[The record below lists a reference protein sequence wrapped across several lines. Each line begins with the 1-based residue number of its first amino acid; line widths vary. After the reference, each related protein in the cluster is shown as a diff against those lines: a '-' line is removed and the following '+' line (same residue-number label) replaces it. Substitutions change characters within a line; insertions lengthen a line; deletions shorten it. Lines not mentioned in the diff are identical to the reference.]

1 MQEERR
7 VAAVPETV
15 KKMVND
21 GAQVL
26 VESDAGEG
34 AFFKNEEYEA
44 YGAKMISDVEK
55 IYAEADVILKVK
67 EPQFNE
73 NKNKHEVDMMQK
85 GQYLIAFL
93 HPAAPSNH
101 NMVEKL
107 AKKGIISLTLD
118 GIPRISRAQ
127 SMDALT
133 SMSTVA
139 GYKSV
144 ILAANRLAVFMPMIG
159 TAVGMIKPANVL
171 VVGTGVAGLQAI
183 ATAKRLGAVVST
195 ADIRPDDNEQAKS
208 LGAKVI
214 ELGVPADIA
223 VGEGGYAKKLPE
235 EWLVKEKEALKDVVK
250 NSNIIILSAL
260 IPGKVAPI
268 ILTEDMV
275 KTMKVGSVIVDISID
290 QGGNCE
296 ITDPGNVTEKHGV
309 SIIGTKNIPG
319 MVPSSSTW
327 MFANNIYNYLANL
340 VEDGK
345 LNINTKDEIIAS
357 SLVTIDKKIVHA
369 GALAAMKEK
378 ENKNESINI
387 SNPFYRSDSIRL

>member
-1 MQEERR
+1 ML
-7 VAAVPETV
+7 V
-15 KKMVND
+15 K
-21 GAQVL
+21 VL
-26 VESDAGEG
+26 
-34 AFFKNEEYEA
+34 FLKNEEYEA

-195 ADIRPDDNEQAKS
+195 ADIRPDANEQAKS

-327 MFANNIYNYLANL
+327 MFAQNVYNFLSFL
-340 VEDGK
+340 VCDGSIK
-345 LNINTKDEIIAS
+345 LDSSDEIIAS

-378 ENKNESINI
+378 ENKNESIDVNN
-387 SNPFYRSDSIRL
+387 SFYRSDSIRL